1 MNDCE
6 PMNFKKIKE
15 NKIFKLLTNSYIFI
29 LIIFLVW
36 MVFFDE
42 NTHLNR
48 EFNKEIKELN
58 NTINFY
64 KTEIERDKKIIKQL
78 QDSLQLERFA
88 RERYLMKKKNED
100 VFIIEYD
107 TVK

>member
-1 MNDCE
+1 
-6 PMNFKKIKE
+6 MNFKKIKE
-15 NKIFKLLTNSYIFI
+15 NRFFKFLTNSYIFI
-29 LIIFLVW
+29 LTIFLVW
-36 MVFFDE
+36 MFFFDE

-58 NTINFY
+58 NTVNFY
-64 KTEIERDKKIIKQL
+64 KKEIERDKSIIKQL
-78 QDSLQLERFA
+78 QDTLQLERFA

-100 VFIIEYD
+100 VFIIEHD

>member
-1 MNDCE
+1 
-6 PMNFKKIKE
+6 MNFKKIKE
-15 NKIFKLLTNSYIFI
+15 NRFFKFLTNSYVFI
-29 LIIFLVW
+29 LIVFLVW

-48 EFNKEIKELN
+48 EFNKELKELN

-64 KTEIERDKKIIKQL
+64 KKEIERDKKIIKQL

-100 VFIIEYD
+100 VLL
-107 TVK
+107 